1 MDHWSQEIRMKP
13 VVMNI
18 HKCFILREYLK
29 ISDLERKAKNKQL
42 LAFYYVGVKNDI
54 DKQKSW
60 ILKYRESKI

>member
-1 MDHWSQEIRMKP
+1 MKP

-42 LAFYYVGVKNDI
+42 LAFFYVSVKNDI
-54 DKQKSW
+54 DKQKS
-60 ILKYRESKI
+60 